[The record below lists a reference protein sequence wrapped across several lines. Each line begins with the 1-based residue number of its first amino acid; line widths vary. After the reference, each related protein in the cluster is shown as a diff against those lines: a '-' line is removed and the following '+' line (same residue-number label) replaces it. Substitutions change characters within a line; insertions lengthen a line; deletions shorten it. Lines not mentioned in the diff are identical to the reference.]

1 VSKYDNLCLTN
12 EFWVCVIVG
21 DNYSNSG
28 GIFIG
33 ENTLYVI
40 LTNTNECDEGL
51 GSMTATVSGGQA
63 PYNYLWSNGETTTR
77 VKFN

>member
-1 VSKYDNLCLTN
+1 MFSTN
-12 EFWVCVIVG
+12 EFWVWIIGGVIVG

-63 PYNYLWSNGETTTR
+63 TI
-77 VKFN
+77 

>member
-1 VSKYDNLCLTN
+1 MFSTN
-12 EFWVCVIVG
+12 EFWSEFIGGVIVG

-33 ENTLYVI
+33 ENTYVI

-51 GSMTATVSGGQA
+51 GSMTD
-63 PYNYLWSNGETTTR
+63 
-77 VKFN
+77 